1 VAAAIVLATASI
13 RTGASTN
20 TSTKCF
26 ICTRRPDGSGGDRT
40 RLKTSLSAHHRVQL
54 AWSSARCGIIIT
66 VSAGRRT
73 LPQACHHSP
82 RNIHLE
88 PPFRPSRPGHL
99 TACARPSIHLHYY
112 HYCTPIPSLLHRR
125 CDASLCLAAARGA
138 SHCPAPNHGPS
149 QVPLLKRT
157 HPDAGL
163 HTPCYSCPTHSR
175 PLALAAP
182 HVATLGSRALQI
194 QSPSR
199 QTCLLR
205 LRNTAP
211 TTTPSIRFLR
221 IPSSPSS
228 DSGSRDFTF
237 IGGYLRFTLRR
248 FTSQRPPLHARH

>member
-54 AWSSARCGIIIT
+54 AWSSARCGIIIA

-73 LPQACHHSP
+73 LPQAS
-82 RNIHLE
+82 
-88 PPFRPSRPGHL
+88 FRRSRPGHL

-112 HYCTPIPSLLHRR
+112 LAPLSPHCRTAVATRLSVWLLPAEPAIVLRPTTARRRFRFSSAQPACTR
-125 CDASLCLAAARGA
+125 LATL
-138 SHCPAPNHGPS
+138 
-149 QVPLLKRT
+149 VPLTLTLSLSPHHTLRRLA
-157 HPDAGL
+157 HARCRFNLPPD
-163 HTPCYSCPTHSR
+163 R
-175 PLALAAP
+175 LACFDCE
-182 HVATLGSRALQI
+182 TLL
-194 QSPSR
+194 PPP
-199 QTCLLR
+199 LLR
-205 LRNTAP
+205 F
-211 TTTPSIRFLR
+211 RFLR

-237 IGGYLRFTLRR
+237 ISGYLRFTLRR

>member
-54 AWSSARCGIIIT
+54 AWSSARCGIIIA

-175 PLALAAP
+175 PLALAP
-182 HVATLGSRALQI
+182 
-194 QSPSR
+194 
-199 QTCLLR
+199 LLR
-205 LRNTAP
+205 SASFEFPRHHHP
-211 TTTPSIRFLR
+211 
-221 IPSSPSS
+221 IPVRATSPSS
-228 DSGSRDFTF
+228 AATCASLCVALPRNAH
-237 IGGYLRFTLRR
+237 RFTRAIDQSCHCDL
-248 FTSQRPPLHARH
+248 TTV

>member
-1 VAAAIVLATASI
+1 
-13 RTGASTN
+13 
-20 TSTKCF
+20 
-26 ICTRRPDGSGGDRT
+26 
-40 RLKTSLSAHHRVQL
+40 LSAHHRVQL
-54 AWSSARCGIIIT
+54 AWSSARCGIIIA

-163 HTPCYSCPTHSR
+163 HTPCYSCPTHT
-175 PLALAAP
+175 LALSLSP
-182 HVATLGSRALQI
+182 HHTLRRLAHARCRFNL
-194 QSPSR
+194 PPDR
-199 QTCLLR
+199 LACFDCETLLPPPLLR
-205 LRNTAP
+205 F
-211 TTTPSIRFLR
+211 RFLR

-237 IGGYLRFTLRR
+237 ISGYLRFTLRR